1 MILVEIFET
10 RQVSPPDSGV
20 PTCRIRTG
28 GTGHRLLGGNGH
40 GSGRHHRNDRFVT
53 TEPEYVADVEGDIQ
67 CYLIRQ
73 FHQATKRG
81 VTLLIRTFELGCQ
94 QIADSYEETYI
105 QIKRHNL
112 EVQDNVEG

>member
-1 MILVEIFET
+1 MALAAI
-10 RQVSPPDSGV
+10 
-20 PTCRIRTG
+20 TG
-28 GTGHRLLGGNGH
+28 MTDLLQL
-40 GSGRHHRNDRFVT
+40 
-53 TEPEYVADVEGDIQ
+53 EPEYVADVEGDIQ
-67 CYLIRQ
+67 CYLDP
-73 FHQATKRG
+73 AVSLTKQQREG